1 MSNPTYYE
9 TMYILRPDI
18 PEDEVENHLK
28 KYSEVLEKAKAVII
42 DNQMRGKR
50 RLAYSIGKHKEGI
63 YVQLSHTGEGNH
75 VEALERTM
83 RLSEDV
89 IRYLTVKQYGP
100 LPAKRTPK
108 TSEKESVETNEKKE
122 TKEANT
128 KAVSKEESKK
138 PAKEE
143 KKETN
148 TKAVSKEETKKPAKE
163 EKKET
168 EEEKKEVKKE

>member
-18 PEDEVENHLK
+18 PEDEVDNHLK
-28 KYSEVLEKAKAVII
+28 KYSEILEKAKAEII

-63 YVQLSHTGEGNH
+63 YVQLSHTGDGKHIEI
-75 VEALERTM
+75 LEKSM

-100 LPAKRTPK
+100 LPTKKASKV
-108 TSEKESVETNEKKE
+108 SEKEVNKENDKKE
-122 TKEANT
+122 VNDK
-128 KAVSKEESKK
+128 SSESV
-138 PAKEE
+138 
-143 KKETN
+143 T
-148 TKAVSKEETKKPAKE
+148 KEETTKESTAEAKE
-163 EKKET
+163 SSKEK
-168 EEEKKEVKKE
+168 VSD

>member
-50 RLAYSIGKHKEGI
+50 RLAYSIGKYKEGI

-75 VEALERTM
+75 VEALEKSM

-108 TSEKESVETNEKKE
+108 TTEKESIETNEKKE
-122 TKEANT
+122 D
-128 KAVSKEESKK
+128 
-138 PAKEE
+138 

-148 TKAVSKEETKKPAKE
+148 TEALNKEEN
-163 EKKET
+163 KKET
-168 EEEKKEVKKE
+168 AEESKEVKKE

>member
-89 IRYLTVKQYGP
+89 IRYLTVKQYGS
-100 LPAKRTPK
+100 LPTKRAPK
-108 TSEKESVETNEKKE
+108 TSEKENLEANEQKE
-122 TKEANT
+122 TKESTPEVA
-128 KAVSKEESKK
+128 KKEETKK
-138 PAKEE
+138 DSKEE
-143 KKETN
+143 KKE
-148 TKAVSKEETKKPAKE
+148 AEEET
-163 EKKET
+163 
-168 EEEKKEVKKE
+168 KEVKKE

>member
-50 RLAYSIGKHKEGI
+50 RLAYSIGKYKEGI

-75 VEALERTM
+75 VEALEKSM

-108 TSEKESVETNEKKE
+108 TTEKESVETNEKKE
-122 TKEANT
+122 TNTEALN
-128 KAVSKEESKK
+128 KEEI
-138 PAKEE
+138 
-143 KKETN
+143 KKEPAEET
-148 TKAVSKEETKKPAKE
+148 KEETKKETAE
-163 EKKET
+163 ES
-168 EEEKKEVKKE
+168 KEVKKE

>member
-75 VEALERTM
+75 VEALERAM

-122 TKEANT
+122 T
-128 KAVSKEESKK
+128 
-138 PAKEE
+138 
-143 KKETN
+143 N

>member
-50 RLAYSIGKHKEGI
+50 RLAYSIGKYKEGI
-63 YVQLSHTGEGNH
+63 YVQLSHTGEGDH
-75 VEALERTM
+75 IEALERTM

-89 IRYLTVKQYGP
+89 IRYLTVKQEGP
-100 LPAKRTPK
+100 LPTPRSSNKGTEQTEKSDIDNTDPKNNKKPKDQSIEKETK
-108 TSEKESVETNEKKE
+108 TNPEAAASEKETSEIKE
-122 TKEANT
+122 T
-128 KAVSKEESKK
+128 S
-138 PAKEE
+138 
-143 KKETN
+143 ET
-148 TKAVSKEETKKPAKE
+148 
-163 EKKET
+163 
-168 EEEKKEVKKE
+168 

>member
-122 TKEANT
+122 TNT

>member
-50 RLAYSIGKHKEGI
+50 RLAYSIGKYKEGI
-63 YVQLSHTGEGNH
+63 YVQLSHTGEGKH
-75 VEALERTM
+75 VEALERSM

-108 TSEKESVETNEKKE
+108 TSEKE
-122 TKEANT
+122 ANT
-128 KAVSKEESKK
+128 
-138 PAKEE
+138 
-143 KKETN
+143 ETVN
-148 TKAVSKEETKKPAKE
+148 KEETKEPTKE
-163 EKKET
+163 DKKET

>member
-50 RLAYSIGKHKEGI
+50 RLAYSIGKYKEGI

-75 VEALERTM
+75 VEALEKSM

-100 LPAKRTPK
+100 LPTKRTPK
-108 TSEKESVETNEKKE
+108 TTEKESIDTNDKKE
-122 TKEANT
+122 NNTEALNKED
-128 KAVSKEESKK
+128 
-138 PAKEE
+138 

-148 TKAVSKEETKKPAKE
+148 TEVLNKEETKKKAEEENKE
-163 EKKET
+163 IKKE
-168 EEEKKEVKKE
+168 

>member
-63 YVQLSHTGEGNH
+63 YVQLSHTGQGNH
-75 VEALERTM
+75 VEALEKSM

-100 LPAKRTPK
+100 IPAKRTQK
-108 TSEKESVETNEKKE
+108 TSEKESEETNEKKE
-122 TKEANT
+122 TNT
-128 KAVSKEESKK
+128 EAVSKEEGKK
-138 PAKEE
+138 
-143 KKETN
+143 T
-148 TKAVSKEETKKPAKE
+148 AKE

-168 EEEKKEVKKE
+168 EEEKKEVKK

>member
-75 VEALERTM
+75 VEALEKSM

-100 LPAKRTPK
+100 IPAKRTPK
-108 TSEKESVETNEKKE
+108 PSEKEIVETN
-122 TKEANT
+122 
-128 KAVSKEESKK
+128 
-138 PAKEE
+138 E

-148 TKAVSKEETKKPAKE
+148 TKAVSNEENKKPAE
-163 EKKET
+163 EDKKET

>member
-50 RLAYSIGKHKEGI
+50 RLAYSIGKYKEGI
-63 YVQLSHTGEGNH
+63 YVQLSHTGKGNH

-100 LPAKRTPK
+100 IPAKRTPK

-122 TKEANT
+122 T
-128 KAVSKEESKK
+128 
-138 PAKEE
+138 
-143 KKETN
+143 N

-163 EKKET
+163 ETKET
-168 EEEKKEVKKE
+168 

>member
-122 TKEANT
+122 TNT

-148 TKAVSKEETKKPAKE
+148 TKAVSKEESKKPAKE

>member
-9 TMYILRPDI
+9 TIYILRPDI

-75 VEALERTM
+75 VEALERSM

-100 LPAKRTPK
+100 LPTKSCLLY
-108 TSEKESVETNEKKE
+108 TSPS
-122 TKEANT
+122 
-128 KAVSKEESKK
+128 
-138 PAKEE
+138 PRDRG
-143 KKETN
+143 
-148 TKAVSKEETKKPAKE
+148 
-163 EKKET
+163 
-168 EEEKKEVKKE
+168 

>member
-122 TKEANT
+122 TNT
-128 KAVSKEESKK
+128 KAVSKEETNK

>member
-1 MSNPTYYE
+1 MSDPTYYE

-18 PEDEVENHLK
+18 PEDEVDNHLK
-28 KYSEVLEKAKAVII
+28 KYSEIIEKADAKIL

-75 VEALERTM
+75 VEILEKSM

-100 LPAKRTPK
+100 LPTKRAPK
-108 TSEKESVETNEKKE
+108 ISEKES
-122 TKEANT
+122 TKED
-128 KAVSKEESKK
+128 SKK
-138 PAKEE
+138 ITRTALYYSDSYSCGLCK
-143 KKETN
+143 TRFL
-148 TKAVSKEETKKPAKE
+148 
-163 EKKET
+163 
-168 EEEKKEVKKE
+168 

>member
-75 VEALERTM
+75 VEALEKSM

-108 TSEKESVETNEKKE
+108 TTEKESVEKNENQESNTEALNKEETKKE
-122 TKEANT
+122 TKE
-128 KAVSKEESKK
+128 
-138 PAKEE
+138 E
-143 KKETN
+143 KKEE
-148 TKAVSKEETKKPAKE
+148 AKKDR
-163 EKKET
+163 KET

>member
-50 RLAYSIGKHKEGI
+50 RLAYSIGKYKEGI

-108 TSEKESVETNEKKE
+108 TSEKESVET
-122 TKEANT
+122 
-128 KAVSKEESKK
+128 S
-138 PAKEE
+138 E

-163 EKKET
+163 ETKET
-168 EEEKKEVKKE
+168 NTESVSKEETKKPAKEEKKEVKKE

>member
-18 PEDEVENHLK
+18 PEDEVDNHLK
-28 KYSEVLEKAKAVII
+28 KYSEILEKAKAQII

-63 YVQLSHTGEGNH
+63 YVQLSHTGEVSH
-75 VEALERTM
+75 VEILEKSM

-100 LPAKRTPK
+100 LPTKRAPK
-108 TSEKESVETNEKKE
+108 ISEKEG
-122 TKEANT
+122 TKED
-128 KAVSKEESKK
+128 SKESDK
-138 PAKEE
+138 A
-143 KKETN
+143 ET
-148 TKAVSKEETKKPAKE
+148 TDKSTDVTTKEETKKETKKEPKE
-163 EKKET
+163 ETKDSNKE
-168 EEEKKEVKKE
+168 KASD

>member
-122 TKEANT
+122 THSE
-128 KAVSKEESKK
+128 
-138 PAKEE
+138 
-143 KKETN
+143 
-148 TKAVSKEETKKPAKE
+148 AVSKEETKKPAKE

>member
-75 VEALERTM
+75 VEALEKTM

-108 TSEKESVETNEKKE
+108 TSEKESEETNEKKE
-122 TKEANT
+122 PNTEALN
-128 KAVSKEESKK
+128 
-138 PAKEE
+138 
-143 KKETN
+143 
-148 TKAVSKEETKKPAKE
+148 KEETKKETKEDKKEPNTEALNKE
-163 EKKET
+163 ETKKET

>member
-1 MSNPTYYE
+1 MSDPTYYE

-50 RLAYSIGKHKEGI
+50 RLAYSIGKYKEGI

-75 VEALERTM
+75 VEALERSM

-89 IRYLTVKQYGP
+89 IRYLTVKEYGP

-108 TSEKESVETNEKKE
+108 TSEKENVDTNEKNE
-122 TKEANT
+122 TNT
-128 KAVSKEESKK
+128 ESVKKEEAEKQ
-138 PAKEE
+138 AKEE

-148 TKAVSKEETKKPAKE
+148 TEVVKKEEAKKDIKG
-163 EKKET
+163 T
-168 EEEKKEVKKE
+168 EEEKKEIEKE

>member
-122 TKEANT
+122 TNT
-128 KAVSKEESKK
+128 E
-138 PAKEE
+138 
-143 KKETN
+143 
-148 TKAVSKEETKKPAKE
+148 AVSKEETKKPAKE

>member
-50 RLAYSIGKHKEGI
+50 RLAYSIGKYKEGI
-63 YVQLSHTGEGNH
+63 YVQLSHTGEGKH
-75 VEALERTM
+75 VEALERSM

-89 IRYLTVKQYGP
+89 IRYLTVKQYGS
-100 LPAKRTPK
+100 LPAKRAPK
-108 TSEKESVETNEKKE
+108 TSEKENLEANENKE
-122 TKEANT
+122 TKDSTPEVV
-128 KAVSKEESKK
+128 KKEEAKK
-138 PAKEE
+138 DSKEE
-143 KKETN
+143 KKE
-148 TKAVSKEETKKPAKE
+148 S
-163 EKKET
+163 

>member
-50 RLAYSIGKHKEGI
+50 RLAYSIGKYKEGI
-63 YVQLSHTGEGNH
+63 YVQLSHTGEGKH
-75 VEALERTM
+75 IEALEKSM

-89 IRYLTVKQYGP
+89 IRYLTVKQYGA

-108 TSEKESVETNEKKE
+108 TSEKESIETNEKKE
-122 TKEANT
+122 TNTEAVN
-128 KAVSKEESKK
+128 KEESKK
-138 PAKEE
+138 VTKEE
-143 KKETN
+143 IKEAN
-148 TKAVSKEETKKPAKE
+148 TETVNKEENKKATKE
-163 EKKET
+163 EN
-168 EEEKKEVKKE
+168 KEVKKEE

>member
-75 VEALERTM
+75 IEALERTM

-122 TKEANT
+122 TNT
-128 KAVSKEESKK
+128 KTVSKEES
-138 PAKEE
+138 
-143 KKETN
+143 
-148 TKAVSKEETKKPAKE
+148 KKPAKE